1 MKEAEEAK
9 KKFEIVD
16 ESNNMVGL
24 KYYDNAKTT
33 EENEDA
39 NANFSYNDEK
49 KEGTIVVSFTDNSQ
63 YNKKY
68 KLHTSVSSELILY
81 GVDPLPKVTSV
92 STTDNQYSNTN
103 NTVTLNWSGNAKMN
117 ELEKMDIYIIEDSN
131 SDTDGGTPVASFDK
145 NVISQQTATI
155 TLPDTLQSGKYY
167 IRAVYN
173 KEDVTAGIVNTT
185 TSFDYSNSTQP
196 AKVSGITVSN
206 VGDLQLKARIDASAD
221 DKCEGAQ
228 FTLYEVKENGEKT
241 ELPNYSATAT
251 RNEENE
257 IYAVLGGNSE
267 SSVTNENGKTTTTT
281 EGLKANGKYVVSV
294 KPFNMLKDSEENVVG
309 LTYGEESFS
318 DEITLNEPKKAT
330 ITLSADKRKYQVE
343 RVENAKDENDNVV
356 EKTVMYDTYASSAIN
371 FTASADMKVS
381 GTWQL
386 DSDEEVT
393 GTFTD
398 ATQVPIA
405 FSNLPDGDHTLTIEG
420 KNENGDGFMESFV
433 FNIDTA
439 APTLLLTSPVNG
451 SGFEEDGKL
460 TISGITEN
468 DAYLSVMVDGNPVI
482 RSKTLKDIN
491 AVMGED
497 GDFTFDVNIG
507 KGYYKKNVEVIVSD
521 EIGNAEKVRCDVYN
535 NGLGN
540 VKELDVALSAD
551 TTGNTEKEWVSYSGK
566 NLFLNKNADTSVAL
580 QLSAITNDNNVIVLN
595 DMENVSWNVD
605 SVLGSADINDGKLTI
620 EKDSHGFVE
629 GKLMLVDGAAMSES
643 FTFGAEA
650 QGMKEEEGFK
660 VLYDANGGQG
670 AMTDPNSPYS
680 KNDSVLVAECGF
692 TNGTRKFVGW
702 NTKADGSGTTYIP
715 GDRFY
720 IKDNVTLYAIWG
732 AEQQKPEPT
741 TISDAGTGDSSSVRI
756 GSTHTIKK
764 AKYKVTSSNKVTYMG
779 TTDKKSKKITIPNT
793 VVIKGKTYKVT
804 AVGGNVCK
812 VNKKVT
818 QVIIGKNVT
827 VIAPKA
833 FYKKKTLKSIIFKSV
848 KISKIGKNAFKG
860 INKKAIFKVP
870 KKAKKKYKSKLN
882 KTSGYVKKTMKIK

>member
-1 MKEAEEAK
+1 M
-9 KKFEIVD
+9 
-16 ESNNMVGL
+16 
-24 KYYDNAKTT
+24 
-33 EENEDA
+33 
-39 NANFSYNDEK
+39 
-49 KEGTIVVSFTDNSQ
+49 
-63 YNKKY
+63 
-68 KLHTSVSSELILY
+68 
-81 GVDPLPKVTSV
+81 
-92 STTDNQYSNTN
+92 
-103 NTVTLNWSGNAKMN
+103 
-117 ELEKMDIYIIEDSN
+117 
-131 SDTDGGTPVASFDK
+131 
-145 NVISQQTATI
+145 
-155 TLPDTLQSGKYY
+155 
-167 IRAVYN
+167 
-173 KEDVTAGIVNTT
+173 
-185 TSFDYSNSTQP
+185 
-196 AKVSGITVSN
+196 
-206 VGDLQLKARIDASAD
+206 
-221 DKCEGAQ
+221 
-228 FTLYEVKENGEKT
+228 
-241 ELPNYSATAT
+241 
-251 RNEENE
+251 
-257 IYAVLGGNSE
+257 
-267 SSVTNENGKTTTTT
+267 
-281 EGLKANGKYVVSV
+281 
-294 KPFNMLKDSEENVVG
+294 
-309 LTYGEESFS
+309 
-318 DEITLNEPKKAT
+318 
-330 ITLSADKRKYQVE
+330 
-343 RVENAKDENDNVV
+343 
-356 EKTVMYDTYASSAIN
+356 
-371 FTASADMKVS
+371 
-381 GTWQL
+381 
-386 DSDEEVT
+386 
-393 GTFTD
+393 
-398 ATQVPIA
+398 
-405 FSNLPDGDHTLTIEG
+405 
-420 KNENGDGFMESFV
+420 
-433 FNIDTA
+433 
-439 APTLLLTSPVNG
+439 
-451 SGFEEDGKL
+451 
-460 TISGITEN
+460 
-468 DAYLSVMVDGNPVI
+468 
-482 RSKTLKDIN
+482 
-491 AVMGED
+491 
-497 GDFTFDVNIG
+497 
-507 KGYYKKNVEVIVSD
+507 SD
-521 EIGNAEKVRCDVYN
+521 EIGNAEKVQCDVYN

-692 TNGTRKFVGW
+692 TNGARKFVGW

-732 AEQQKPEPT
+732 AEQQKPEPSI
-741 TISDAGTGDSSSVRI
+741 ISDAGTGDSTSVRI

-833 FYKKKTLKSIIFKSV
+833 FYKKKTLKSITFKSV